1 MANILIVED
10 DVALG
15 RGLRDRLVREG
26 FSVSVATE
34 GKHGLELALSAG
46 FDLIILDVMLPGRS
60 GFEICRDLRS
70 RGLET
75 LILLLTARGE
85 TIDKVLGLKLGA
97 DDYLTKP
104 FDVHELVARVEALLR
119 RARTRPPATLTAGG
133 LEIDWTAMEV
143 RRDGSPVTLSAMELR
158 LLRYLTSHAGTVI
171 SRDELLREVWNQSE
185 PGYTRTVDVHIA
197 SLRRKIEADPRTP
210 ALILTVSGFGYKW
223 AG

>member
-15 RGLRDRLVREG
+15 IGLRDRLVREG
-26 FSVSVATE
+26 FTVSVATE
-34 GKHGLELALSAG
+34 GRRGIELAMTNE
-46 FDLIILDVMLPGRS
+46 FDLLILDVMLPGKG
-60 GFEICRDLRS
+60 GFEVCRDLRS
-70 RGLET
+70 RGMET

-85 TIDKVLGLKLGA
+85 INDKIFGLKLGA

-104 FDVHELVARVEALLR
+104 FDVHELVARIEALLR
-119 RARTRPPATLTAGG
+119 RARTRPPATMSTGG
-133 LEIDWTAMEV
+133 LEIDWGAMEV
-143 RRDGSPVTLSAMELR
+143 RRDGSPVTLSAMEWR
-158 LLRYLTSHAGTVI
+158 LLRYLTSREGMVV

-185 PGYTRTVDVHIA
+185 PVYTRTVDVHIA

-223 AG
+223 MG